1 MYLFILTYTLMN
13 ESGNTCDPLMTLSE
27 RVVLYFNS
35 QKSNNVRKGNFLK
48 STNLSLRNPH

>member
-48 STNLSLRNPH
+48 STNLPLRNPH